1 MPLRRLRSGEG
12 RRRVGTPA
20 ARRRSAPSRRWP
32 SPMAPQR
39 PLRPTARQPPRETAE
54 LRGRCRIRGHDRP
67 GRNVGVVVEGVTG
80 ERDGSR
86 DTRKPAA
93 DDPPRRRTRDREQV
107 RAALLHEGA
116 VRELRAVARVTR
128 AAHGDNSGVFIRT
141 PGRARSTQAR
151 APPGRGG
158 TPGPGGAVVMASG
171 LYALMS
177 RLRKATLDGKLWT
190 CRARNPEG
198 RRSLVKSLISCPLR
212 VTRIRVPA
220 ASIR

>member
-128 AAHGDNSGVFIRT
+128 AAHRGQLRRLHPHSRS
-141 PGRARSTQAR
+141 RAIDAGPCSAG
-151 APPGRGG
+151 AGG